1 MLDTLAEISF
11 FEGLTSRQLELISP
25 LFETYRCPASI
36 KVFEQGEKAV
46 FLYLIIRGN
55 ALIQYKP
62 YDGPPIT
69 LSRLK
74 PGDAFG
80 WSAAVGS
87 PTYSSAILTTEPM
100 EAIRIRGTDLV
111 RLCREHPT
119 AGSVILNRLAHGV
132 SGRWRDARV
141 QVKAMLKDGVEH
153 SAEHSAEA

>member
-11 FEGLTSRQLELISP
+11 FEGLTPRQLELIGS
-25 LFETYRCPASI
+25 LFETYRCSANTV
-36 KVFEQGEKAV
+36 VFEQGDEAT
-46 FLYLIIRGN
+46 FLYLIIAGN

-69 LSRLK
+69 LARLK

-80 WSAAVGS
+80 WSAAVGN
-87 PTYSSAILTTEPM
+87 PVYSSAILTTEKM

-119 AGSVILNRLAHGV
+119 TGSVILNRLAHGV
-132 SGRWRDARV
+132 SGRWKDARI
-141 QVKAMLKDGVEH
+141 QVKAMLRGGIEH
-153 SAEHSAEA
+153 SAGNPAEA